1 MYRVPMTTQ
10 QMEEESRKATAEGM
24 RQIAEA
30 LAKKQAEPQVSDS
43 SDDLSDSSSGTSRS
57 GGSRSGGRRRTRH
70 RREPKTKTPAAD
82 KLEDRIR
89 YLQLDLVNAKVDTED
104 ARTEV
109 VALKTRLDPYT
120 RANNELGFM
129 RSALD
134 RSKKGLDELTNTQL
148 ARKIGLFKEETTE
161 HIALCTVA
169 VNKIELHEIKA
180 GLERVIVAERRKIL
194 NQLETLESILWWR
207 EMKLLA
213 LIYGGVFAVVFLI
226 TTVLLY
232 LF

>member
-1 MYRVPMTTQ
+1 MYRTPMTVQ

-30 LAKKQAEPQVSDS
+30 LAKKQAEPKVSDDS
-43 SDDLSDSSSGTSRS
+43 SDGLTDDSDGDSD
-57 GGSRSGGRRRTRH
+57 GSRKGRRRLPR

-109 VALKTRLDPYT
+109 VVLKGRLEPYT
-120 RANNELGFM
+120 RANNELAFM

-134 RSKKGLDELTNTQL
+134 RSKKGLDELTNMQL

-161 HIALCTVA
+161 HIVLCTAA

-180 GLERVIVAERRKIL
+180 GLERVIVAERRKIV

-207 EMKLLA
+207 EMKLRA
-213 LIYGGVFAVVFLI
+213 FVYGGAFAVFVLI
-226 TTVLLY
+226 ATVLFY

>member
-1 MYRVPMTTQ
+1 MTVQ

-30 LAKKQAEPQVSDS
+30 LAKKQAEPKVSDESSDDDSDDSDS
-43 SDDLSDSSSGTSRS
+43 SDDRK
-57 GGSRSGGRRRTRH
+57 GGRRSRR

-89 YLQLDLVNAKVDTED
+89 YLQLDLANAKVDVDD
-104 ARTEV
+104 ARVEAV
-109 VALKTRLDPYT
+109 MLKARLEPYT

-129 RSALD
+129 RSALE
-134 RSKKGLDELTNTQL
+134 RSKKGLEELTTKQL
-148 ARKIGLFKEETTE
+148 ANKISLFKEESSE
-161 HIALCTVA
+161 HIVLCTAA
-169 VNKIELHEIKA
+169 VNKIDLHEIKA
-180 GLERVIVAERRKIL
+180 GLERVIVAERRKIV

-207 EMKLLA
+207 EMKLRA
-213 LIYGGVFAVVFLI
+213 LIYGGAFTV
-226 TTVLLY
+226 VLLIALVLFY

>member
-1 MYRVPMTTQ
+1 MTVQ

-30 LAKKQAEPQVSDS
+30 LAKKQAEPKVSDESSDDLTDSDS
-43 SDDLSDSSSGTSRS
+43 SDSDDRK
-57 GGSRSGGRRRTRH
+57 GSRRPRR

-89 YLQLDLVNAKVDTED
+89 YLQLDLANAKVDVDD
-104 ARTEV
+104 ARVEATM
-109 VALKTRLDPYT
+109 LKARLEPYT
-120 RANNELGFM
+120 RANNELGFV
-129 RSALD
+129 RSALE
-134 RSKKGLDELTNTQL
+134 RSKKGLDDLTNVQL
-148 ARKIGLFKEETTE
+148 ARKIALFKEETTE
-161 HIALCTVA
+161 HSALCRAA

-180 GLERVIVAERRKIL
+180 GMERVIASDLRKIL

-207 EMKLLA
+207 EMKVRGLV
-213 LIYGGVFAVVFLI
+213 YGGGFAVLVLI
-226 TTVLLY
+226 VMLLFY

>member
-1 MYRVPMTTQ
+1 MYRTPMTVQ

-30 LAKKQAEPQVSDS
+30 LAKKQAEPKVSDESSDDDSDDSDS
-43 SDDLSDSSSGTSRS
+43 SDDRK
-57 GGSRSGGRRRTRH
+57 GGRRSRR

-89 YLQLDLVNAKVDTED
+89 YLQLDLANAKVDVDD
-104 ARTEV
+104 ARVEAV
-109 VALKTRLDPYT
+109 MLKARLEPYT

-129 RSALD
+129 RSALE
-134 RSKKGLDELTNTQL
+134 RSKKGLEELTTKQL
-148 ARKIGLFKEETTE
+148 ANKISLFKEESSE
-161 HIALCTVA
+161 HIVLCTAA
-169 VNKIELHEIKA
+169 VNKIDLHEIKA
-180 GLERVIVAERRKIL
+180 GLERVIVAERRKIV

-207 EMKLLA
+207 EMKLRA
-213 LIYGGVFAVVFLI
+213 LIYGGAFTV
-226 TTVLLY
+226 VLLIALVLFY